1 MTSLKMVRSDTFVKV
16 FTLGNGWVGS
26 DFTGGIKFT
35 IRDRVPEVD
44 VVDDTGAILSVD
56 ESYMSFVG
64 AVGTLTIPASMT
76 NIQTGR
82 LYWDI
87 QGTVTGSPNYVKT
100 IDSGTMSVSGD
111 ITRG

>member
-1 MTSLKMVRSDTFVKV
+1 MTDLKMVRSDTFVKI

-35 IRDRVPEVD
+35 IRDSVPDGD
-44 VVDDTGAILSVD
+44 VTDDTDAILSVD
-56 ESYMSFVG
+56 ESYMSFAG

-76 NIQTGR
+76 SIQLGR

-100 IDSGTMSVSGD
+100 IDSGHMKVTGD
-111 ITRG
+111 VTRG